1 MAPAPPPEDD
11 DDFELELEPVDP
23 EVVARQRQ
31 RVQEKTDEAASKVDV
46 DEILRKKDDE
56 GDYYVDWSFLK
67 GLRFTTRHV
76 LVLTALLA
84 VLMTMFR
91 VLGGCN
97 AIFIL
102 VLIGVGVGWFF
113 VLKRDQR
120 RAREREQ
127 LRKDLLAGRPLV
139 ATTAEDVQT
148 LAAPQPRFDVKFQFS
163 MKEMLIAMT
172 VAAVFLGL
180 MYQFGPESLAMTLGI
195 VALGGLAVN
204 AAGFDPP
211 RMVVLGWWVLLVF
224 YLIFGLMVA
233 VGTS

>member
-1 MAPAPPPEDD
+1 MAAPPPEDD
-11 DDFELELEPVDP
+11 DDFELELEPVDA
-23 EVVARQRQ
+23 EVLARQRQ
-31 RVQEKTDEAASKVDV
+31 HAQQRTDDAAAKVDV
-46 DEILRKKDDE
+46 DEILRQKDDE

-84 VLMTMFR
+84 ILMTMFR

-97 AIFIL
+97 AIFVL
-102 VLIGVGVGWFF
+102 VMIAVGVGWFL

-120 RAREREQ
+120 REREREQ
-127 LRKDLLAGRPLV
+127 MRKDLLAGRPL
-139 ATTAEDVQT
+139 ATAAAGDVPT
-148 LAAPQPRFDVKFQFS
+148 LEAPQPRFDVKFQFS

-172 VAAVFLGL
+172 VAAVFMAL
-180 MYQFGPESLAMTLGI
+180 MYGFGRESIAMTLGI

-211 RMVVLGWWVLLVF
+211 RQVVLGWWVLLVF

-233 VGTS
+233 VGSG